1 MTLHENAARVNRNET
16 KKYDNLLR
24 PLTFPPPSQTMLLCS
39 TTAASASPSHTSVHH
54 LLVRSTVVTAAA
66 AAGLRF
72 RVSVCVCR
80 SPVNWPWLRRIL
92 SVLKSAPKPV
102 KRTYFAPFPRVM
114 CVCVCVCSF
123 ECIAICVINT
133 LLLLLQRVFFHF
145 LCSVYDTTQR

>member
-1 MTLHENAARVNRNET
+1 
-16 KKYDNLLR
+16 
-24 PLTFPPPSQTMLLCS
+24 MLLCS

-54 LLVRSTVVTAAA
+54 LLVRSTVVTA

-114 CVCVCVCSF
+114 CVCVFALSSALLFALLTHYCYCCSGCSSISSAPFTTQPKGRKCVCVCLCLYF
-123 ECIAICVINT
+123 RV
-133 LLLLLQRVFFHF
+133 LQW
-145 LCSVYDTTQR
+145 